1 MRKLIP
7 ILSIVLASVESAA
20 QTDEVWQ
27 PFVMSRVG
35 PTLEPAQVA
44 VETGAGYNGLP
55 QNHTARLDDA
65 YQGSSWLA
73 ASAGLV
79 KGVELSGSVGISQ
92 VPSRGWGLADARAE
106 VRFKLLDRPLGLPLS
121 VAASAGYQ
129 RDWQQQ
135 NAAEAALLLSSEVGR
150 LRFVANVRAAHYL
163 HAGRDALDVFATA
176 GAAMRLTDWLQGGVE
191 YLGEELE
198 GVGGSEVDAGGGG
211 RHFIGPSTT
220 IMVPHSTLRLNMTAG
235 PEFTPVGSG
244 LLVRGSVGYV
254 F

>member
-7 ILSIVLASVESAA
+7 ILSVLASVESAA
-20 QTDEVWQ
+20 QTDEPWQ
-27 PFVMSRVG
+27 PFVLSRVAQ
-35 PTLEPAQVA
+35 TLQPAQVA

-55 QNHTARLDDA
+55 QDRTARLDDA

-73 ASAGLV
+73 ASAGLM

-106 VRFKLLDRPLGLPLS
+106 VRFKLLDRPLGLPIS
-121 VAASAGYQ
+121 VAASTGYQ

-135 NAAEAALLLSSEVGR
+135 SAAEAAVLLSSEIGKLR
-150 LRFVANVRAAHYL
+150 LVANVRAAHYF
-163 HAGRDALDVFATA
+163 HPGRDGLDVFASA

-198 GVGGSEVDAGGGG
+198 GVGGSEVDAGPGG
-211 RHFIGPSTT
+211 RHYVGPSTT
-220 IMVPHSTLRLNMTAG
+220 IMVPHSTLRFNMTAG
-235 PEFTPVGSG
+235 PLFTPIGSS